1 MKKIFY
7 SLSLLFS
14 IVINSY
20 AQNVLI
26 GPGYS
31 NVQNS
36 TNSRPLSV
44 DMKSGYTGYLDFLRG
59 GVYSAGILNTN
70 SPKQLKIGIA
80 NNTYGVNYYEDI
92 VIDSTNRRIG
102 FGTNNP
108 STKWHFYSTSASN
121 DDILVEGS
129 DYPFLIL
136 KSKVANA
143 NEGFAFKSSN
153 DNFVGMMFH
162 YGVDKTMRWGFGG
175 FPNDVVIDSTTR
187 NVGLGTDTPSS
198 KLHTFN
204 DRVGTTTVNLRVEQ
218 SSSGAGGFAGISIER
233 GGSGVILYGNS
244 TTNSLNVVAPGGG
257 YAPVN
262 ASAFNV
268 LSDIASKKEVDYL
281 GKDDYEEYIT
291 QIRDIKS
298 ATYRYNWENALTR
311 TTPHI
316 GFIAQSLPSAVTT
329 EMSIA
334 PDGSNNDKYVGYN
347 LSDMAGL
354 TIMGIKAV
362 DARTIKLEETIKAQQ
377 AQIDILIKEIE
388 KLKK

>member
-44 DMKSGYTGYLDFLRG
+44 GMRSGYTGYLDFLRG
-59 GVYSAGILNTN
+59 GVYSAGILNIN

-162 YGVDKTMRWGFGG
+162 YGVDKTMRWGFGS

-187 NVGLGTDTPSS
+187 NVGLGITNPSS
-198 KLHTFN
+198 KLHTYN
-204 DRVGTTTVNLRVEQ
+204 NRDASYANVRVEQ
-218 SSSGAGGFAGISIER
+218 QSGVGGFAGISLEK
-233 GGSGVILYGNS
+233 GGSGAGLYGNS
-244 TTNSLNVVAPGGG
+244 TTNSINVANLSGSF
-257 YAPVN
+257 AAVN

-268 LSDIASKKEVDYL
+268 ISDIASKKEVDYL
-281 GKDDYEEYIT
+281 GKEDYEAYIS

-298 ATYRYNWENALTR
+298 ATYRYNWENARTR

-316 GFIAQSLPSAVTT
+316 GFIAQSLPSAVTN
-329 EMSIA
+329 EMSLA
-334 PDGSNNDKYVGYN
+334 PDGSSDEKYVGYN

-354 TIMGIKAV
+354 TVMGIKAV
-362 DARTIKLEETIKAQQ
+362 DARTLKLEETIKAQQ
-377 AQIDILIKEIE
+377 VQIDILIKEIE